1 MKKIIVLF
9 LLLFSSVGFSQ
20 TKGMFSYDPLLNL
33 ENFDSEVIKSDK
45 PVVVDF
51 FATWCGPCKRMKP
64 NLEQFASATEDVK
77 VVLADVD
84 GLQDILPNYDVVSVP
99 TIVLFHEGKE
109 VRRKSGYMSVEDLES
124 FSVI

>member
-1 MKKIIVLF
+1 MIEV
-9 LLLFSSVGFSQ
+9 
-20 TKGMFSYDPLLNL
+20 NL

-51 FATWCGPCKRMKP
+51 FATWCAPCKRMKP

-84 GLQDILPNYDVVSVP
+84 GLQDILPDYDIASVP
-99 TIVLFHEGKE
+99 TIVLFNEGKE

-124 FSVI
+124 FSVV

>member
-1 MKKIIVLF
+1 MIEV
-9 LLLFSSVGFSQ
+9 
-20 TKGMFSYDPLLNL
+20 NL

-84 GLQDILPNYDVVSVP
+84 GLQDILPNYGVVSVP

>member
-1 MKKIIVLF
+1 MIEVNI
-9 LLLFSSVGFSQ
+9 
-20 TKGMFSYDPLLNL
+20 

-84 GLQDILPNYDVVSVP
+84 GLQDILPDYDIVSVP
-99 TIVLFHEGKE
+99 TIVLFNEGKE
-109 VRRKSGYMSVEDLES
+109 VRRKSGYMSAEDLES
-124 FSVI
+124 FSVV

>member
-1 MKKIIVLF
+1 MIEVNI
-9 LLLFSSVGFSQ
+9 
-20 TKGMFSYDPLLNL
+20 

-84 GLQDILPNYDVVSVP
+84 GLQDILPDYDIVSVP
-99 TIVLFHEGKE
+99 TIVLFNEGKE

-124 FSVI
+124 FYVV

>member
-1 MKKIIVLF
+1 MIEV
-9 LLLFSSVGFSQ
+9 
-20 TKGMFSYDPLLNL
+20 NL

-64 NLEQFASATEDVK
+64 NLEKFASSTEEVK

-84 GLQDILPNYDVVSVP
+84 GLQDILPGYDVVSVP
-99 TIVLFHEGKE
+99 TIVLFNEGKE

>member
-1 MKKIIVLF
+1 MIEVNI
-9 LLLFSSVGFSQ
+9 
-20 TKGMFSYDPLLNL
+20 

-84 GLQDILPNYDVVSVP
+84 GLQDILPGYDIVSVP
-99 TIVLFHEGKE
+99 TIVLFNEGKE

-124 FSVI
+124 FSVV

>member
-1 MKKIIVLF
+1 MIEVNI
-9 LLLFSSVGFSQ
+9 
-20 TKGMFSYDPLLNL
+20 

-64 NLEQFASATEDVK
+64 NLEQFASTTEDVK

-84 GLQDILPNYDVVSVP
+84 GLQDILPGYDIVSVP
-99 TIVLFHEGKE
+99 TIVLFNEGKE

-124 FSVI
+124 FSVV

>member
-1 MKKIIVLF
+1 MIEV
-9 LLLFSSVGFSQ
+9 
-20 TKGMFSYDPLLNL
+20 NL

-64 NLEQFASATEDVK
+64 NLEQFASATEDAK

>member
-1 MKKIIVLF
+1 MIEVNI
-9 LLLFSSVGFSQ
+9 
-20 TKGMFSYDPLLNL
+20 

-51 FATWCGPCKRMKP
+51 FATWCAPCKRMKP
-64 NLEQFASATEDVK
+64 NLEQFASATEDIK

-124 FSVI
+124 FSVV

>member
-1 MKKIIVLF
+1 MIEV
-9 LLLFSSVGFSQ
+9 
-20 TKGMFSYDPLLNL
+20 NL

-124 FSVI
+124 FSVV

>member
-1 MKKIIVLF
+1 MIEV
-9 LLLFSSVGFSQ
+9 
-20 TKGMFSYDPLLNL
+20 NL

-109 VRRKSGYMSVEDLES
+109 VRRKSGYMSVEELES
-124 FSVI
+124 FSVV

>member
-1 MKKIIVLF
+1 MIEVN
-9 LLLFSSVGFSQ
+9 V
-20 TKGMFSYDPLLNL
+20 

-84 GLQDILPNYDVVSVP
+84 GLQDILPDYDIVSVP
-99 TIVLFHEGKE
+99 TIVLFNEGKE

-124 FSVI
+124 FSVV

>member
-1 MKKIIVLF
+1 MIEV
-9 LLLFSSVGFSQ
+9 
-20 TKGMFSYDPLLNL
+20 NL

-84 GLQDILPNYDVVSVP
+84 GLQDILPDYDIVSVP
-99 TIVLFHEGKE
+99 TIVLFNEGKE

>member
-1 MKKIIVLF
+1 MIEV
-9 LLLFSSVGFSQ
+9 
-20 TKGMFSYDPLLNL
+20 NL

-64 NLEQFASATEDVK
+64 NLEQFALATEDVK

>member
-1 MKKIIVLF
+1 MIEV
-9 LLLFSSVGFSQ
+9 
-20 TKGMFSYDPLLNL
+20 NL

-99 TIVLFHEGKE
+99 TILLFHEGKE

>member
-1 MKKIIVLF
+1 MIEV
-9 LLLFSSVGFSQ
+9 
-20 TKGMFSYDPLLNL
+20 NL

>member
-1 MKKIIVLF
+1 MIEVNI
-9 LLLFSSVGFSQ
+9 
-20 TKGMFSYDPLLNL
+20 

-84 GLQDILPNYDVVSVP
+84 GLQDILPDYDIVSVP
-99 TIVLFHEGKE
+99 TIVLFNEGKE

-124 FSVI
+124 FSVV

>member
-1 MKKIIVLF
+1 MIEV
-9 LLLFSSVGFSQ
+9 
-20 TKGMFSYDPLLNL
+20 NL

-84 GLQDILPNYDVVSVP
+84 GLQDILPNYDIVSVP
-99 TIVLFHEGKE
+99 TIVLFNEGKE
-109 VRRKSGYMSVEDLES
+109 VKRRSGYMSVEDFEK
-124 FSVI
+124 FSTIL

>member
-1 MKKIIVLF
+1 MIEV
-9 LLLFSSVGFSQ
+9 
-20 TKGMFSYDPLLNL
+20 NL

-109 VRRKSGYMSVEDLES
+109 VRRKSGYMSVEELES

>member
-1 MKKIIVLF
+1 MIEV
-9 LLLFSSVGFSQ
+9 
-20 TKGMFSYDPLLNL
+20 NL

-64 NLEQFASATEDVK
+64 NLEQFALTTEDVK
-77 VVLADVD
+77 VVMADVD

-124 FSVI
+124 FSVV